1 LKLRF
6 IQSIPWASLRR
17 KPFLLLAAFRDFIY
31 PPACPGCGSHMEG
44 DGVICPACTGSL
56 MRTGCARREDSPAEF
71 AHLTGETHF
80 DFVLTAWDYSAGLE
94 KLIHHVKYERGLR
107 LGEYLGS
114 RMAEI
119 VYHLRQAVDPESF
132 LSPVPLHRIRQR
144 ERGYNQSEVICRGI
158 ARVWGMPVL
167 GDVLSRTKNTRSQTR
182 MSAEQ
187 RQDNVRGV
195 FRVIRLEAVSGKSIF
210 LVDDV
215 ITTGATMNGC
225 AGALKEAGARMVIGL
240 ALARPQVCPQIQE
253 PQ

>member
-1 LKLRF
+1 
-6 IQSIPWASLRR
+6 
-17 KPFLLLAAFRDFIY
+17 
-31 PPACPGCGSHMEG
+31 
-44 DGVICPACTGSL
+44 

-71 AHLTGETHF
+71 AHLTGETRF

-94 KLIHHVKYERGLR
+94 KLIHHVKYERGLH

-158 ARVWGMPVL
+158 SRVWGMPVL

-195 FRVIRLEAVSGKSIF
+195 FRVIRPEAVSGKSIF

-225 AGALKEAGARMVIGL
+225 AGALKEAGAGTVIGL
-240 ALARPQVCPQIQE
+240 ALARPQVFLHIRELQ
-253 PQ
+253 